1 MIQTMVGLAEGDAR
15 AAAGDQAWNLMLV
28 ATDWNGKYLRERRGR
43 HTEINGLEELEDA
56 VVP

>member
-1 MIQTMVGLAEGDAR
+1 MVGLAEGDAR
-15 AAAGDQAWNLMLV
+15 AAAGDQAWNFMLV
-28 ATDWNGKYLRERRGR
+28 ATGRNGEGLRERGGR